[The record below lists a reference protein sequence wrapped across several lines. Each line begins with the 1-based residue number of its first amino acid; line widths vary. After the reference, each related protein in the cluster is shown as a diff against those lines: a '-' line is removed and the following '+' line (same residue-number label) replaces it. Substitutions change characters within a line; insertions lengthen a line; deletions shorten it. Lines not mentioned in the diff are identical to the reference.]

1 MEFLP
6 EHIHSEAS
14 LAKVVAMLRASPV
27 FGALSP
33 AIIDELAEAM
43 QECLVRGG
51 ETLLREGEDSDSIIF
66 VISGGLRV
74 TRRGPNG
81 QLLLYNQIQPGQS
94 IGELGLILQQPRAQD
109 VTAVRD
115 SRLAVLSR
123 SAYEA
128 LLLRHP
134 GELCQ
139 VFVQA
144 VYERL
149 RPQHDAPSHQR
160 MAQTFAL
167 LPLQPAL
174 DTEGC
179 ATALA
184 EDLCRCLSLQGRA
197 AHVRQQAAHPS
208 EPAQLLLN
216 GQPMAREA
224 LAHLEDEHDFIVYQ
238 AACIPGNLTQHA
250 SAASTLPWTRFALRQ
265 ADQLILLSGAQ
276 APTAPSAAERQ
287 LLAEDGSAALKRQ
300 HLVLL
305 HDAHEA
311 QPVLPTSWL
320 QGRELERIYPLRR
333 ARLGDTQRLARFL
346 TGSALGLV
354 LGGGGARGFA
364 HLGVLRALQEHAL
377 PVDLIAGNS
386 MGALIAAQYACGHS
400 LDQILAQTRRF
411 AAGGERLTLPLV
423 SLVAGRRVER
433 DLRRLFGERLIEQL
447 WLPFFAAACNLS
459 EGNTSTLDQGP
470 IWRAV
475 LASNSPAGLFP
486 PVLQGGALLVDGA
499 ILDNVPVQAMRM
511 RLGTPLERRR
521 GNGSII
527 AVDVD
532 VRETLRAGQGLQR
545 LNNWQVLKRWLRPG
559 APAAPGIAD
568 ILYSAGHIG
577 SLGQRQR
584 ARAQADH
591 YLEPPVAKYPLMAYS
606 QGAEIAELGYRH
618 AMEHIEQWDRTQL
631 LNLKPRD

>member
-1 MEFLP
+1 MERPP
-6 EHIHSEAS
+6 EHPQSEAS
-14 LAKVVAMLRASPV
+14 LAKVLAMLHASPV
-27 FGALSP
+27 FGALP
-33 AIIDELAEAM
+33 AGILRELAEAM
-43 QECLVRGG
+43 QERLVHGG
-51 ETLLREGEDSDSIIF
+51 ETVLREGEASDAIFF

-74 TRRGPNG
+74 TRRDAMG

-94 IGELGLILQQPRAQD
+94 IGELGLILQQPRAHD
-109 VTAVRD
+109 LTAVRD

-123 SAYEA
+123 SAYQE
-128 LLLRHP
+128 LLHRHP
-134 GELCQ
+134 KELCQ

-149 RPQHDAPSHQR
+149 RPQHEAAPAQR

-167 LPLQPAL
+167 LPLQHSL
-174 DTEGC
+174 DREGC
-179 ATALA
+179 STALA
-184 EDLCRCLSLQGRA
+184 EDLCRCLSLQGRS
-197 AHVRQQAAHPS
+197 AHVRELSA
-208 EPAQLLLN
+208 EPGARPQLLLN
-216 GQPMAREA
+216 GTPLAREG
-224 LAHLEDEHDFIVYQ
+224 LAQLEDSHDFIIYQ
-238 AACIPGNLTQHA
+238 AACMEGA
-250 SAASTLPWTRFALRQ
+250 DLPQQAWSRYALRQ
-265 ADQLILLSGAQ
+265 ADQLILLSTAQ
-276 APTAPSAAERQ
+276 APPAPGSTELD
-287 LLAEDGSAALKRQ
+287 LLAADGSAALKRK

-305 HDAHEA
+305 HEA
-311 QPVLPTSWL
+311 QEHQPVMPSPWL
-320 QGRELERIYPLRR
+320 QGRELERIYLLRR

-346 TGSALGLV
+346 TGSAVGLV

-364 HLGVLRALQEHAL
+364 HLGVLRALQDCAL
-377 PVDLIAGNS
+377 PVDLIGGNS

-400 LDQILAQTRRF
+400 LEQILAQTRRF

-459 EGNTSTLDQGP
+459 EGNTSTLDQGQ

-532 VRETLRAGQGLQR
+532 VRASLRADSGLAR
-545 LNNWQVLKRWLRPG
+545 LGNWQVLRRWLRSS

-584 ARAQADH
+584 ARTQADH
-591 YLEPPVAKYPLMAYS
+591 YLEPPVAGFALMAYG

-618 AMEHIEQWDRTQL
+618 AMEQIEQWDRKQL
-631 LNLKPRD
+631 LNLQTGD